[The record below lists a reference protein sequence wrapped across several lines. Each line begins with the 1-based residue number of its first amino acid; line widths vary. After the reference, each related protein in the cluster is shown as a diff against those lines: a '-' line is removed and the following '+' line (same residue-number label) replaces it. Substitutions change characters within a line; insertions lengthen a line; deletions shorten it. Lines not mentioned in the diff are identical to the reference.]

1 MKHKLTLARAATLS
15 RHAAE
20 LKTLD
25 TQQEEI
31 EKFADL
37 VSRFAENY
45 LTADQAVLQP
55 TGSDEK
61 QFTESHIDEDHSVRE
76 IEEHLMLRPDALAT
90 VEESAAASEVPW
102 GKPSDLDVEHVSPN
116 FGIPL
121 RKFVG
126 R

>member
-1 MKHKLTLARAATLS
+1 VKHKLTLARAATLS

-31 EKFADL
+31 DKFAYL
-37 VSRFAENY
+37 ISRFAEKY
-45 LTADQAVLQP
+45 LIADQIVLQP
-55 TGSDEK
+55 TGSDEIHEN
-61 QFTESHIDEDHSVRE
+61 QSTEDRE
-76 IEEHLMLRPDALAT
+76 IEERLILRRDGL
-90 VEESAAASEVPW
+90 AAASEGPW
-102 GKPSDLDVEHVSPN
+102 DKQNVSPN